1 MTGFQF
7 EREHYRI
14 QYPTAAR
21 PWFIGGRLDREVME
35 LCEQG
40 LRYRAGDGERIA
52 VGDELEG
59 IVRVRRGEEMRV
71 LGVVVRIEGR
81 EVAVRL
87 SVGMPLR
94 VVLDEQRYIREH
106 HRGSAW

>member
-1 MTGFQF
+1 MTGFEF

-14 QYPTAAR
+14 LYPTAAR
-21 PWFIGGRLDREVME
+21 PRFVGGGFDREVID

-40 LRYRAGDGERIA
+40 LRYRAAQGETCA
-52 VGDELEG
+52 LGDEVEG
-59 IVRVRRGEEMRV
+59 IVRVRRGEEMRA
-71 LGVVVRIEGR
+71 LGTVVRIEGR
-81 EVAVRL
+81 DISLRL
-87 SVGMPLR
+87 SVGVPLR